1 MIRHDHD
8 MKNMFSFSLRTDSE
22 KDSSVF
28 PQKLTHSSLY
38 SSRLKQ
44 ISRK

>member
-1 MIRHDHD
+1 MIRHGHD
-8 MKNMFSFSLRTDSE
+8 AKNMFFFSLRTDSE

-28 PQKLTHSSLY
+28 PQELTHSSLY

-44 ISRK
+44 SSRK